1 MLMAVEMWWVFF
13 VVVIVFKLIMLLGLA
28 LCFKARF
35 DKVSQSKNARVDI
48 YSTAAFLL
56 LTSG

>member
-13 VVVIVFKLIMLLGLA
+13 FFVFKLIMLLGLA

-48 YSTAAFLL
+48 YLTAAFLL